1 MVITARGILPGEWR
15 RLLCRLLLW
24 GRCLLRIGRLLC
36 RCAISLRLLVG
47 LLRLRLLVGRNAEPF
62 DGREDAPVILAPV
75 DAGIDVDALPR
86 LEAVEQL
93 HLVA

>member
-1 MVITARGILPGEWR
+1 MPGEWC
-15 RLLCRLLLW
+15 RLLCRLLRRLLVGLLLR
-24 GRCLLRIGRLLC
+24 GRCLLRIDRLLC

-47 LLRLRLLVGRNAEPF
+47 LLRLLVGRNAEPF

-86 LEAVEQL
+86 LESVEQL

>member
-1 MVITARGILPGEWR
+1 MPGEWR
-15 RLLCRLLLW
+15 RLLCRLLCRLLVGLLLW
-24 GRCLLRIGRLLC
+24 GRCLLRIDRLLC

-47 LLRLRLLVGRNAEPF
+47 RNAEAF

-75 DAGIDVDALPR
+75 DASIDVDALPR